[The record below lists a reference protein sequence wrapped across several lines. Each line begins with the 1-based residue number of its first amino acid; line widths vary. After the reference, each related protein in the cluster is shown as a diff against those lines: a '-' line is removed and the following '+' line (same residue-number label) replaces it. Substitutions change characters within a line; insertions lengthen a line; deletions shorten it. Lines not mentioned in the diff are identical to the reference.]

1 LRSSTKNGRADFVD
15 GESDMIKRVI
25 LGAALALVATPALAS
40 SILYG
45 SDDQNIY
52 TVDTSTGAATLVGG
66 NGLGGF
72 NTDGYGSIIRDL
84 TSSATTLYGA
94 RWNSAQ
100 SGITGAVA
108 TIDQATGLVISS
120 AALSGLVETGLNQG
134 LYSIAYDKSTNTLFG
149 NTARRL
155 YTINPVTGASTLIG
169 SLPTGSMVG
178 LGVNDSTGTLYSI
191 NLVTDTNNVTVVTL
205 FTLSKIDAS
214 VLSSIALTNQC
225 GCDIAF
231 DPLTNRGYISSN
243 FIDPA
248 GNLTD
253 AGLDLLDPTATT
265 TSYVGSYGASGSPF
279 ALNGL
284 AFFSGP
290 VPEPQTWAMMIVGFG
305 LTGVAMRRSK
315 RIAATA

>member
-1 LRSSTKNGRADFVD
+1 
-15 GESDMIKRVI
+15 MMKRVI
-25 LGAALALVATPALAS
+25 LGAALALVATPALAG

-45 SDDQNIY
+45 SDDKNIY
-52 TVDTSTGAATLVGG
+52 TVDTSTGMASLVGA
-66 NGLGGF
+66 NGLSGF
-72 NTDGYGSIIRDL
+72 DADGFGSIIRDL

-108 TIDQATGLVISS
+108 TIDQATGLITSS
-120 AALSGLVETGLNQG
+120 AALSGLIETGFNQG
-134 LYSIAYDKSTNTLFG
+134 LYSVAYDKSTNTLFG

-155 YTINPVTGASTLIG
+155 YTIDPVTGASTLIG

-191 NLVTDTNNVTVVTL
+191 NLVTDINNVTVVTL

-214 VLSSIALTNQC
+214 VLSSVVLANQC

-243 FIDPA
+243 FIDSA

-253 AGLDLLDPTATT
+253 AGLDLLDPSATT
-265 TSYVGSYGASGSPF
+265 TSYVGSYGVAARQVGI
-279 ALNGL
+279 NGL

-305 LTGVAMRRSK
+305 LAGVAMRRSK